1 MKKFS
6 LIAILLV
13 VVLFLQNCKKDVIS
27 ASTLS
32 NTTLF
37 ASINDTTWTADT
49 VNAAITYN
57 SATKTKVFTCTGI
70 AVNKE
75 INILVTQNNAGNTAG
90 FPLGTYNVDATSNVA
105 FSYYTMQKNSSGN
118 LVFAP
123 QGTVNPG
130 SGSITISAI
139 DSVKKQ
145 ITGTFSFISL
155 KDNYDSMGNILS
167 VNLATVSAG
176 AFNSLP
182 YTFKSN

>member
-6 LIAILLV
+6 LIAILLA
-13 VVLFLQNCKKDVIS
+13 VVLFLQNCKKDIIS

-49 VNAAITYN
+49 VNAAVTYN
-57 SATKTKVFTCTGI
+57 SAAKTKVFTCTGI
-70 AVNKE
+70 ANNKE
-75 INILVTQNNAGNTAG
+75 INIFVNQNNAINTAG

-105 FSYYTMQKNSSGN
+105 FSYYTMQRNSSGN

-130 SGSITISAI
+130 SGTITISAV

-155 KDNYDSMGNILS
+155 KDTYDSMGNILS
-167 VNLATVSAG
+167 VNLATVEAG